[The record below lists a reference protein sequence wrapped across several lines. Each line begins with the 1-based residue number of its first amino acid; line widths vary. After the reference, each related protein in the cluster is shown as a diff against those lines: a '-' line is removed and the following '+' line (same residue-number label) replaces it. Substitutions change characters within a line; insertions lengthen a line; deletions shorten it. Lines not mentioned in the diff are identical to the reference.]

1 MGSAF
6 QYEYWVLLL
15 DLFFIFKKTILSGL
29 KYREFI
35 SDENSCNKT
44 AFNPIKIK
52 GFFLYP
58 PARSLSF
65 SKEIKITP
73 SDIHLNDATLSSVN
87 KRLQLH
93 SGFH

>member
-15 DLFFIFKKTILSGL
+15 DLFSYLRIKLFLSGIN
-29 KYREFI
+29 YREFI
-35 SDENSCNKT
+35 PDENSLKKT

-52 GFFLYP
+52 GCFFISYL

-65 SKEIKITP
+65 
-73 SDIHLNDATLSSVN
+73 
-87 KRLQLH
+87 Q
-93 SGFH
+93 

>member
-1 MGSAF
+1 MKIVKNKK
-6 QYEYWVLLL
+6 QLLIRL
-15 DLFFIFKKTILSGL
+15 RLKAVFYILL
-29 KYREFI
+29 
-35 SDENSCNKT
+35 
-44 AFNPIKIK
+44 
-52 GFFLYP
+52 

-93 SGFH
+93 SVSLN